1 MHAPDRPERGARE
14 LKDASAAER
23 QQLATTR
30 RMRLE
35 QVRAA
40 VRAQL
45 AEITRRRQELSL
57 SARRKPVQR
66 VSRPA
71 ALPTA
76 TAKSSA
82 AGTEAPSVVSTPAST
97 PGQG

>member
-1 MHAPDRPERGARE
+1 MDAPDRPERGSRE

-23 QQLATTR
+23 HQLAATR

-45 AEITRRRQELSL
+45 AEITRRRQELS
-57 SARRKPVQR
+57 ARRKPVQR

-71 ALPTA
+71 APPTA
-76 TAKSSA
+76 TAKPSA
-82 AGTEAPSVVSTPAST
+82 AGTDAPRVVSTPAT